1 MVDIQFCMANDA
13 LSWDLYRTFLAVLE
27 EGSLSAAARRLGL
40 AQPTTGRHIEQ
51 LEKGL
56 GTPLFLRA
64 PQGLLPTAAALALR
78 PYASNLASTAAAL
91 LRVASSQGRD
101 PQGELTGTVRISASD
116 VIGVEVLPALLANV
130 RRVHPRLVV
139 ELVLSNR
146 IDNLLQGE
154 ADIAVRMRRPEQ
166 DALVARR
173 IGTIEMGLFAHAD
186 YLERAGVPEDW
197 QALREHSL
205 IGIDSENAFT
215 RAMQQRLRGLRRD
228 DFSLRSD
235 SYLAQLALIRAGC
248 GIGICQAALARR
260 SAPALRRVLRQS
272 FAIGMDTWLVMHEN
286 LRDNPACQ
294 AVYTALADG
303 LQAYAGEALTT

>member
-1 MVDIQFCMANDA
+1 MTKEA
-13 LSWDLYRTFLAVLE
+13 LSWDWYRTFLAVLE
-27 EGSLSAAARRLGL
+27 EGSLSGAARRLGL
-40 AQPTTGRHIEQ
+40 AQPTAGRHIEQ

-56 GTPLFLRA
+56 GMPLFLRA

-78 PYASNLASTAAAL
+78 PYATNLATTAAAL

-116 VIGVEVLPALLANV
+116 VIGVEALPPLLANL
-130 RRVHPRLVV
+130 RRMHPRLVV

-173 IGTIEMGLFAHAD
+173 IGNIEMGLFARAD

-205 IGIDSENAFT
+205 IGIDSDNAFT
-215 RAMQQRLRGLRRD
+215 RGVQHLLGGLRRD

-235 SYLAQLALIRAGC
+235 SYLAHLALIRAGA
-248 GIGICQAALARR
+248 GIGICMAVLARR
-260 SAPALRRVLRQS
+260 SPGPLRRVLPQL
-272 FAIGMDTWLVMHEN
+272 FAMQFETWLVMHEN
-286 LRDNPACQ
+286 LRENPACQ
-294 AVYTALADG
+294 AVYALLADG
-303 LQAYAGEALTT
+303 LVAFAQGEPAPG

>member
-1 MVDIQFCMANDA
+1 MDDIQFCMTKDA

-27 EGSLSAAARRLGL
+27 EGSLSGAARRLGL
-40 AQPTTGRHIEQ
+40 AQPTAGRHIEQ

-78 PYASNLASTAAAL
+78 PYAVTLAATAAAL
-91 LRVASSQGRD
+91 LRAASSQGRD
-101 PQGELTGTVRISASD
+101 PQGGLTGTVRISASD
-116 VIGVEVLPALLANV
+116 VIGVEVLPALLAPL
-130 RRVHPRLVV
+130 RETHPHLVV

-154 ADIAVRMRRPEQ
+154 ADIAVRMRRPDQ
-166 DALVARR
+166 AALLARR
-173 IGTIEMGLFAHAD
+173 IGSIELGLFAHAD

-215 RAMQQRLRGLRRD
+215 RGMQQRLHGLRRD

-260 SAPALRRVLRQS
+260 GAPALRRVLPQS